1 MVGENRQYNS
11 KSQDECPHSLVT
23 PLNAYQYACPNLL
36 LMFESSHVKSQMN
49 VSIYAQQLEL
59 FQLFKPASNISC
71 TSKFKFVDLFAGIGG
86 FRIPLE
92 ELGGKCLGYS
102 EIDKEAIKV
111 YRRNFIKDANLD
123 EVDLGD
129 ITKLSQ
135 FPFEI
140 DVLVGGV
147 PCQPWSIAGKLQGLE
162 DPRGKLW
169 IDVFRVVK
177 ANRPK
182 AFIFENVKGL
192 TEPRNIQSLKYIIN
206 NLTSSGYVVKYQVLN
221 SYDFGLPQDRD
232 RMFIVG
238 IRNDIENCWGFTFP
252 KPINKQIKLYDVIP
266 GIQRSHFIKKKFSP
280 EVLFDGKIPAA
291 RGRFQKIDELNDFF
305 LFNDIRDGHT
315 TIHSWDLI
323 ETTAREKLICKTLLK
338 NRRKKIYGLKD
349 GNPLSFEVLKI
360 LIPELKQEEID
371 TLVTKEILHLVER
384 QGYEFVNSKISS
396 GINGISKIFLPH
408 ADAIATLTA
417 TGTRDFVAT
426 ISIECQ
432 EPEAY
437 RQTFIKEIYHQKKF
451 KPLTAQDY
459 ARLQGFPEWF
469 HIAENENT
477 AKHQFGNAVS
487 VPVIYSLTKALLEV
501 IL

>member
-1 MVGENRQYNS
+1 
-11 KSQDECPHSLVT
+11 
-23 PLNAYQYACPNLL
+23 
-36 LMFESSHVKSQMN
+36 MN
-49 VSIYAQQLEL
+49 TSVYAQQLEL
-59 FQLFKPASNISC
+59 FQLFNPTCNI
-71 TSKFKFVDLFAGIGG
+71 TSQSRFTFVDLFAGIGG

-111 YRRNFIKDANLD
+111 YKENFIKDANLD
-123 EVDLGD
+123 EIDLGD

-135 FPFEI
+135 LPFAI
-140 DVLVGGV
+140 DILVGGV
-147 PCQPWSIAGKLQGLE
+147 PCQPWSIAGKLQGLD

-177 ANRPK
+177 ANLPK

-192 TEPRNIQSLKYIIN
+192 TEPRNLLSLKYIID
-206 NLTSSGYVVKYQVLN
+206 NLTSSGYVVKYKVLN

-252 KPINKQIKLYDVIP
+252 QPLHKQIKLYDVIP
-266 GIQRSHFIKKKFSP
+266 GIQRSNFLKKKFPS
-280 EVLFDGKIPAA
+280 EVLFNSKIPAS
-291 RGRFQKIDELNDFF
+291 RGRFQKLDELNDFF
-305 LFNDIRDGHT
+305 LFSDIRDGHT

-323 ETTAREKLICKTLLK
+323 DTTPREKIICKTILA

-349 GNPLSFEVLKI
+349 GNPLSFDILKT
-360 LIPELKQEEID
+360 LIYELKQEEID
-371 TLVTKEILHLVER
+371 TLVTKQILRTVGD

-396 GINGISKIFLPH
+396 GINGVSKIFLPH

-432 EPEAY
+432 EPEPY
-437 RQTFIKEIYHQKKF
+437 KKTFITEIYQKKKF

-469 HIAENENT
+469 KIAENETT

-487 VPVIYSLTKALLEV
+487 IPVIYHLTKALIKV

>member
-1 MVGENRQYNS
+1 
-11 KSQDECPHSLVT
+11 
-23 PLNAYQYACPNLL
+23 
-36 LMFESSHVKSQMN
+36 MN
-49 VSIYAQQLEL
+49 PSVYAQQLEL
-59 FQLFKPASNISC
+59 FELFKP
-71 TSKFKFVDLFAGIGG
+71 TSIIPGKCKFTFVDLFAGIGG

-111 YRRNFIKDANLD
+111 YQQNFIKDANS
-123 EVDLGD
+123 EEANLGD

-135 FPFEI
+135 FPFGV

-147 PCQPWSIAGKLQGLE
+147 PCQPWSIAGKLQGLD

-169 IDVFRVVK
+169 MDVFRVVK
-177 ANRPK
+177 ANQPK

-192 TEPRNIQSLKYIIN
+192 TEPRNLQSLKYIIN
-206 NLTSSGYVVKYQVLN
+206 NLTASGYVVKYKVLN
-221 SYDFGLPQDRD
+221 SYDFGVPQDRD
-232 RMFIVG
+232 RLFIVG
-238 IRNDIENCWGFTFP
+238 IRNDLEKCWGFTFP
-252 KPINKQIKLYDVIP
+252 KPLDKQLKLYDVIP
-266 GIQRSHFIKKKFSP
+266 GIERSNFIKKKFSP
-280 EVLFDGKIPAA
+280 QVLFDGKIPAA

-305 LFNDIRDGHT
+305 LFTDIRDGHT

-323 ETTAREKLICKTLLK
+323 ETTAREKLICKTILR
-338 NRRKKIYGLKD
+338 NRRKKIYGNKD
-349 GNPLSFEVLKI
+349 GNPLSFQVLET
-360 LIPELKQEEID
+360 LIPELALAELD
-371 TLVTKEILHLVER
+371 TLVAKEILRIVE
-384 QGYEFVNSKISS
+384 GKCYEFVNSKISS

-408 ADAIATLTA
+408 ADAIGTLTA

-437 RQTFIKEIYHQKKF
+437 KKTFIREIYQNKNF
-451 KPLTAQDY
+451 RPLTAQDY
-459 ARLQGFPEWF
+459 AKLQGFPQWF
-469 HIAENENT
+469 KIADNETT

-487 VPVIYSLTKALLEV
+487 VPVIYHLTKALLEV

>member
-1 MVGENRQYNS
+1 MKPG
-11 KSQDECPHSLVT
+11 
-23 PLNAYQYACPNLL
+23 
-36 LMFESSHVKSQMN
+36 
-49 VSIYAQQLEL
+49 IYGQQLEL
-59 FQLFKPASNISC
+59 FQLFQPVNVISC
-71 TSKFKFVDLFAGIGG
+71 QSKFTFVDLFAGIGG

-111 YRRNFIKDANLD
+111 YQKNFLKSANAE
-123 EVDLGD
+123 EVYLGD
-129 ITKLSQ
+129 ITQLNQ
-135 FPFEI
+135 LPFEI

-147 PCQPWSIAGKLQGLE
+147 PCQPWSIAGKMQGLD

-169 IDVFRVVK
+169 LDVFRVVK
-177 ANRPK
+177 ANQPK

-192 TEPRNIQSLKYIIN
+192 TEPRNRPSLQYIIN
-206 NLTSSGYVVKYQVLN
+206 NLTASNYVIKYQVLN

-232 RMFIVG
+232 RIFIVG

-252 KPINKQIKLYDVIP
+252 KPVNTKLKLYDVVL
-266 GIQRSHFIKKKFSP
+266 GLQKANFIKKKFP
-280 EVLFDGKIPAA
+280 TKVLFDSKIPAY
-291 RGRFQKIDELNDFF
+291 RGRFKKIDELNDFF
-305 LFNDIRDGHT
+305 LFADIRDGHT

-323 ETTAREKLICKTLLK
+323 ETSIREKLICQTILK
-338 NRRKKIYGLKD
+338 NRRKKIYGPKD
-349 GNPLSFEVLKI
+349 GNPLSLKI
-360 LIPELKQEEID
+360 LETLIADLQEQEIEN
-371 TLVTKEILHLVER
+371 LVDKEILRFVEG

-437 RQTFIKEIYHQKKF
+437 KQTFITEIYKKKKF

-469 HIAENENT
+469 QIANNEST

-487 VPVIYSLTKALLEV
+487 VPVVYHLAKALLTI